1 MSVREANSCFY
12 PFGNAKLLIWDVE
25 KMVRP
30 GDLTEK
36 QRQKGIQK
44 ETAEGLV
51 KYTKEETKGSN
62 KNNEQE
68 QH

>member
-1 MSVREANSCFY
+1 
-12 PFGNAKLLIWDVE
+12 
-25 KMVRP
+25 MVRP